1 MDRPPLRVRLL
12 GTFELSRGN
21 LRIALDAPRVQSLVA
36 YLALYHGGRH
46 PRQRIAFL
54 FWPDS
59 TEKQAQTNL
68 RNVLHQLRRAV
79 PSIDT
84 YLEIGS
90 RALAWR
96 DTAPIESDV
105 AEFEEV
111 LDRAGRQQGTEVE
124 AALEAALACYGGDL
138 LPGCYDE
145 WLLAEQG
152 RLRQRYSG
160 ALERLLALHAQAA
173 THEKAIAVAERLLR
187 LDPLREDAHRA
198 LIAGHVGRGDRARAL
213 RAYHECA
220 AVLERELG
228 VTPGRLTR
236 DAYEAALTLDKSPPP
251 VRGPTSSPPSGRR
264 RTAARSL
271 VGREDEWSVL
281 MNAWDATKSG
291 GARLVLI
298 AGEAGIGKT
307 RLVEELAQWM
317 AQQGHATA
325 TARSY
330 AAEGA
335 LALGPVI
342 EWLRSDALR
351 GSITDLDNATQ
362 SDLASLL
369 PELTAGRPALAA
381 PTALG
386 ERGRRQ
392 RIYDAVVRAAQGV
405 RRPLALIAD
414 DLQWCDRETLELLHY
429 LVRRSATA
437 ATHPLCVLG
446 TVRREELD
454 ADHPLHDI
462 AIGLT
467 AVDRMVT
474 IELGRLDARDTAT
487 LAEHH
492 VGRPLV
498 AHEAAALYRQTEG
511 NPLFIIETL
520 RTGWSAPPRNAEP
533 TGRDAEGDGIT
544 VVSPKVQAILESRL
558 RQLSPDAITL
568 AGVAATIGREFTLDL
583 LAAACGVDDNTAILQ
598 SLDELWRRRII
609 RARGIDAYDFSHDRI
624 REVAYFDAG
633 PLRRR
638 AYHLRVARA
647 LESLRGTDASAAG
660 QLAWHYDRGGAPD
673 RAVVWYARAAD
684 AALQLSALDAVTR
697 LLRRTL
703 DLLQRLPDTRERD
716 EQELAVR
723 LKLGA
728 ALVGLQGYA
737 SVEMAET
744 YRRARALCERLGRP
758 VPPPILR
765 ALALVG
771 IATSDLDATESFG
784 AQLLAGGE
792 GDDLVAVEGHY
803 VVGVAAFWRGRLHA
817 ARDSFMRAIARY
829 RPERHRDHV
838 ALYTQ
843 DPKVVCLSRLS
854 WTLWLLGHP
863 EDAVK
868 ARAEAIDLAR
878 TLDNPYS
885 HAYALWFS
893 LFIAIDADDRA
904 GVREQVSALERVA
917 TEHGLVYIAAIVDS
931 FVGYRETLDGEWDRG
946 VARMEA
952 ALSDPR
958 AAGQDSVLR
967 PQTLLLLA
975 RAHVSGGD
983 ACRGLDAV
991 NEALA
996 IAAKG
1001 PQMWES
1007 ELHRLR
1013 ARLLIARDASDTIID
1028 TAFAQALETARAQ
1041 GAAWV
1046 ELCTALDLTRWRMGR
1061 GTPVQRAESQRTLA
1075 RARAHFSDG
1084 FELGTLREA
1093 ARLMADGV

>member
-1 MDRPPLRVRLL
+1 MDRPTLRVRLL
-12 GTFELSRGN
+12 GTFELSQGD
-21 LRIALDAPRVQSLVA
+21 LRIALDAPRLQSLVA
-36 YLALYHGGRH
+36 YLALSHNDRH

-79 PSIDT
+79 PSIDA

-90 RALAWR
+90 RTLAWR
-96 DTAPIESDV
+96 DAAPIESDV

-111 LDRAGRQQGTEVE
+111 LDRAGREQGTAAE

-160 ALERLLALHAQAA
+160 ALEHLLALHAQADA
-173 THEKAIAVAERLLR
+173 HEKAIGVAERLLR
-187 LDPLREDAHRA
+187 LDPLREDAYRA
-198 LIAGHVGRGDRARAL
+198 LIVAHVGRGDRARAL

-236 DAYEAALTLDKSPPP
+236 DAYEAALSLDTSPSP
-251 VRGPTSSPPSGRR
+251 VRGRTSASSSGRR
-264 RTAARSL
+264 SSAARSL
-271 VGREDEWSVL
+271 VGREGDWSVL

-335 LALGPVI
+335 LAFGPVI

-351 GSITDLDNATQ
+351 NSVAELDNATQ

-369 PELTAGRPALAA
+369 PELTTGGPALAA
-381 PTALG
+381 ATALG
-386 ERGRRQ
+386 EPGRRQ
-392 RIYDAVVRAAQGV
+392 RIYDAVVRAVQGV

-437 ATHPLCVLG
+437 ATPPLGVLG

-454 ADHPLHDI
+454 ADHPLH
-462 AIGLT
+462 AIVSGLT

-487 LAEHH
+487 LAEQH

-498 AHEAAALYRQTEG
+498 AHEAAALYQQTEG

-520 RTGWSAPPRNAEP
+520 RTGWSAPPHTAEP
-533 TGRDAEGDGIT
+533 AGHDAEEAGVT
-544 VVSPKVQAILESRL
+544 VVSPKVQAIIESRL
-558 RQLSPDAITL
+558 RQLSPDAMTL

-583 LAAACGVDDNTAILQ
+583 LAGACGVDETSILQ

-624 REVAYFDAG
+624 REVAYLDAG

-647 LESLRGTDASAAG
+647 LENLRGTDASAAG
-660 QLAWHYDRGGAPD
+660 QLAWHYDRGGTPD
-673 RAVVWYARAAD
+673 RAVSWYARAAD
-684 AALQLSALDAVTR
+684 AALQLSALDTVAR
-697 LLRRTL
+697 LLRRAL
-703 DLLQRLPDTRERD
+703 DLLQRLPDTRDRD

-728 ALVGLQGYA
+728 ALVALQGYA

-744 YRRARALCERLGRP
+744 YRRAHVLCERLGRP

-771 IATSDLDATESFG
+771 VATSDLDATESCG
-784 AQLLAGGE
+784 TQLLVAGDN
-792 GDDLVAVEGHY
+792 DDLVAVEGHY
-803 VVGVAAFWRGRLHA
+803 VLGVAAFWRGRLHA
-817 ARDSFMRAIARY
+817 ARDSFTRAIARY

-868 ARAEAIDLAR
+868 AREDAIELAR
-878 TLDNPYS
+878 TLADPYS

-904 GVREQVSALERVA
+904 AVREQVSALERVA
-917 TEHGLVYIAAIVDS
+917 ADHGLVYIAAIVDS

-946 VARMEA
+946 VARLEA

-975 RAHVSGGD
+975 RAHASGGD

-1001 PQMWES
+1001 LHVWES

-1013 ARLLIARDASDTIID
+1013 ARLLITRGADDNSIDA
-1028 TAFAQALETARAQ
+1028 AFAQALETAQAQ

-1046 ELCTALDLTRWRMGR
+1046 ELCTALDLARWQLGR
-1061 GTPVQRAESQRTLA
+1061 GTPEQRAESRRTLA
-1075 RARAHFSDG
+1075 RASAHFSG
-1084 FELGTLREA
+1084 GVELATLREA
-1093 ARLMADGV
+1093 AQLIADGV